1 MTAKEKILQIK
12 NKLITKEDGNNKK
25 TAENL
30 IVFVIILIITIV
42 AINYIWN
49 DKKEEDNNNTE
60 TSKILA
66 EEKNE
71 INLNNEQNDDIS
83 IKLENILKS
92 IKGVGSVKVLIT
104 YSQTSHII
112 PMYSEDLSEKT
123 TEESD
128 SRRG

>member
-104 YSQTSHII
+104 YSQTSQII